1 MSCWAIKQLMN
12 FCILTRENN
21 LMNVRRLLR
30 KTAKQFKLVVPC
42 IVSVELQVSVKVPQ
56 LMACQHC
63 YVMRVTPNVSFMYD
77 FTCTDN

>member
-1 MSCWAIKQLMN
+1 
-12 FCILTRENN
+12 
-21 LMNVRRLLR
+21 MNVRRLFR
-30 KTAKQFKLVVPC
+30 QFKLVVPS

-63 YVMRVTPNVSFMYD
+63 YVMRVTLNVSFMYD